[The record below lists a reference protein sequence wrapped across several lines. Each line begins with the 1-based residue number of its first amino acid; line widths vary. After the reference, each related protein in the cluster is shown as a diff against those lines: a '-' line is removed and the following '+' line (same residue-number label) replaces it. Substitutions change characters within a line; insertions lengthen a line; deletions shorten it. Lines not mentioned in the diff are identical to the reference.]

1 MTDTSKY
8 TGSHKHRFD
17 EEGKGRG
24 LEGRDSIPKGKGM
37 VAGSVSGQSAYVSGY
52 KGDGKYSSSPKASPK
67 PNKVQT
73 NNNYYDLNRSF
84 NCNSA

>member
-84 NCNSA
+84 